1 MCGCK
6 INEENLKRKGEKIMK
21 KMKKVFA
28 LLVAMVMVM
37 GMTMTTMA
45 AERKLTSNITVKG
58 LTEGANTKLD
68 AYQAVS
74 YDVEQNI
81 WVVAAWADD
90 YIKLND
96 EKTAYE
102 ITDAVELGK
111 AAESQE
117 PTYTGTT
124 TTQEYTFK
132 SAEIGA
138 YVILASDDKE
148 TVYTTMVAETYKD
161 NAEYIE
167 AEDKTI
173 FAKADKVKLDKKA
186 KEGDKFIGRGEEVEF
201 TITTTFPNY
210 ETPDSEDNTFTIV
223 DAPTGLDITEV
234 TSLTIGGEAFEDYT
248 VAETDNGVFTIDLTN
263 AIGTTNANAGKTVVV
278 TYKAIV
284 TSDEEAFEDY
294 TVAETD
300 NGVFTIDLTNAIGT
314 TNANAGKTVVVTYKA
329 IVTSDEGY
337 SNTANA
343 FKNDATYGDDTEEGF
358 TGDITLVKY
367 ALDDNND
374 DLADNAKL
382 AGAKFK
388 VHKDNKNGEVLFFVK
403 VGDGLYKHALA
414 DEDGA
419 IDELE
424 VSAEGELKV
433 TGLGNG
439 TYFFEETKAPDGYS
453 INEDGATVTIEGSES
468 ENVSMNTHVIDTKL
482 SSLPSTGGIG
492 TTIFTIGGCVIMIVA
507 AGLFFASRRKESK

>member
-1 MCGCK
+1 
-6 INEENLKRKGEKIMK
+6 MK

-45 AERKLTSNITVKG
+45 AGRKLTSNITVKG

-111 AAESQE
+111 AAESKE

-234 TSLTIGGEAFEDYT
+234 TSLTIGG
-248 VAETDNGVFTIDLTN
+248 
-263 AIGTTNANAGKTVVV
+263 
-278 TYKAIV
+278 
-284 TSDEEAFEDY
+284 EAFEDY

-453 INEDGATVTIEGSES
+453 INEDGATVTIEGSETK
-468 ENVSMNTHVIDTKL
+468 NVSMDTYVIDTKL

-492 TTIFTIGGCVIMIVA
+492 TTIFTIGGCVIMIAA

>member
-1 MCGCK
+1 
-6 INEENLKRKGEKIMK
+6 MK

-45 AERKLTSNITVKG
+45 AERKLTSDITVKG
-58 LTEGANTKLD
+58 LTEGAKTKLD

-74 YDVEQNI
+74 YDVKQNI

-102 ITDAVELGK
+102 ITNAVELGK
-111 AAESQE
+111 VAESQK

-124 TTQEYTFK
+124 TAQEYTFK

-167 AEDKTI
+167 AEAKTI

-186 KEGDKFIGRGEEVEF
+186 KEGDNFIGRGEEVEF

-210 ETPDSEDNTFTIV
+210 ETPDSKDNTFTIV
-223 DAPTGLDITEV
+223 DVPTGLDITEV
-234 TSLTIGGEAFEDYT
+234 TELTIGGAPFEDYT
-248 VAETDNGVFTIDLTN
+248 VAEVDNGVFTIDLTN
-263 AIGTTNANAGKTVVV
+263 AIGTENANAGKTVVV
-278 TYKAIV
+278 K
-284 TSDEEAFEDY
+284 
-294 TVAETD
+294 
-300 NGVFTIDLTNAIGT
+300 
-314 TNANAGKTVVVTYKA
+314 YKA

-343 FKNDATYGDDTEEGF
+343 FKNDETYGEDTEEGF

-367 ALDDNND
+367 ALDKDND
-374 DLADNAKL
+374 DLTNNAKL

-388 VHKDNKNGEVLFFVK
+388 VHKGNKDGEVLFFVK
-403 VGDGLYKHALA
+403 VGDGVYKHALA
-414 DEDGA
+414 DEEGA

-433 TGLGNG
+433 TGLGDG

-453 INEDGATVTIEGSES
+453 INEDGATVIIEGSEK
-468 ENVSMNTHVIDTKL
+468 ENVSMDTYVIDTKL

-492 TTIFTIGGCVIMIVA
+492 TTIFTIGGCVIMIAA

>member
-45 AERKLTSNITVKG
+45 AGRKLTSNITVKG

-96 EKTAYE
+96 EKTSYE

-111 AAESQE
+111 AAESKE

-234 TSLTIGGEAFEDYT
+234 TSLTIGG
-248 VAETDNGVFTIDLTN
+248 
-263 AIGTTNANAGKTVVV
+263 
-278 TYKAIV
+278 
-284 TSDEEAFEDY
+284 EAFEDY

-453 INEDGATVTIEGSES
+453 INEDGATVTIEGSETK
-468 ENVSMNTHVIDTKL
+468 NVSMDTYVIDTKL

-492 TTIFTIGGCVIMIVA
+492 TTIFTIGGCVIMIAA

>member
-284 TSDEEAFEDY
+284 TSDE
-294 TVAETD
+294 
-300 NGVFTIDLTNAIGT
+300 
-314 TNANAGKTVVVTYKA
+314 
-329 IVTSDEGY
+329 GY

>member
-1 MCGCK
+1 
-6 INEENLKRKGEKIMK
+6 MK
-21 KMKKVFA
+21 KIKKVLA

-45 AERKLTSNITVKG
+45 AGKMTSNITVKG

-124 TTQEYTFK
+124 TAQEYTFK

-173 FAKADKVKLDKKA
+173 FAKADKVKLDKEA
-186 KEGDKFIGRGEEVEF
+186 KEGDNFIGRGEEVEF

-210 ETPDSEDNTFTIV
+210 ETPDSEDNTFKIV
-223 DAPTGLDITEV
+223 DTPEGLDITEV
-234 TSLTIGGEAFEDYT
+234 TELTIGGVAFDDYT
-248 VAETDNGVFTIDLTN
+248 VEEAENGVYTIDLTN
-263 AIGTTNANAGKTVVV
+263 AIGTENANAGK
-278 TYKAIV
+278 K
-284 TSDEEAFEDY
+284 
-294 TVAETD
+294 
-300 NGVFTIDLTNAIGT
+300 
-314 TNANAGKTVVVTYKA
+314 VVVTYKA

-343 FKNDATYGDDTEEGF
+343 SKNDNDYGTDTEDGF

-367 ALDDNND
+367 ASDDNNN
-374 DLADNAKL
+374 DLANNAKL

-388 VHKDNKNGEVLFFVK
+388 VHENNKEGKVLSFAK
-403 VGDGLYKHALA
+403 VADGVYKQALVN
-414 DEDGA
+414 EEGA
-419 IDELE
+419 VEELE
-424 VSAEGELKV
+424 VAADGTLKV
-433 TGLGNG
+433 KGLAEG
-439 TYFFEETKAPDGYS
+439 TYFFEETKAPDGYA
-453 INEDGATVTIEGSES
+453 INELGATVEIKEKEDT
-468 ENVSMNTHVIDTKL
+468 NVSVAGHVIDSKL

-492 TTIFTIGGCVIMIVA
+492 TTIFTIGGCVIMIAA
-507 AGLFFASRRKESK
+507 AGLFFASRKKENK

>member
-1 MCGCK
+1 
-6 INEENLKRKGEKIMK
+6 MK

-58 LTEGANTKLD
+58 LTEGAKTKLD

-74 YDVEQNI
+74 YDVKQNI

-102 ITDAVELGK
+102 ITNAVELGK
-111 AAESQE
+111 AAESQK

-124 TTQEYTFK
+124 TAQEYTFE

-186 KEGDKFIGRGEEVEF
+186 KEGDNFIGRGEEVEF

-210 ETPDSEDNTFTIV
+210 ETPDSKDNTFTIV
-223 DAPTGLDITEV
+223 DVPTGLDITKV
-234 TSLTIGGEAFEDYT
+234 TELTIGGAPFEDYT
-248 VAETDNGVFTIDLTN
+248 VAEVDNGVFTIDLTN
-263 AIGTTNANAGKTVVV
+263 AIGTENANAGKTVVV
-278 TYKAIV
+278 K
-284 TSDEEAFEDY
+284 
-294 TVAETD
+294 
-300 NGVFTIDLTNAIGT
+300 
-314 TNANAGKTVVVTYKA
+314 YKA

-343 FKNDATYGDDTEEGF
+343 FKNDETYGEDTEEGF

-367 ALDDNND
+367 ALDKDND
-374 DLADNAKL
+374 DLTNNAKL

-388 VHKDNKNGEVLFFVK
+388 VHKGNKDGEVLFFVK
-403 VGDGLYKHALA
+403 VGDGVYKHALA
-414 DEDGA
+414 DEEGA

-433 TGLGNG
+433 TGLGDG

-453 INEDGATVTIEGSES
+453 INEDGATVTIEGSAT
-468 ENVSMNTHVIDTKL
+468 ENVSMDTYVIDTKL

-492 TTIFTIGGCVIMIVA
+492 TTIFTIGGCVIMIAA

>member
-1 MCGCK
+1 
-6 INEENLKRKGEKIMK
+6 MK

-111 AAESQE
+111 AAESEE

-186 KEGDKFIGRGEEVEF
+186 KEGDNFIGRGEEVEF

-210 ETPDSEDNTFTIV
+210 ETPDSEDNTFKIV
-223 DAPTGLDITEV
+223 DTPEGLDITEV
-234 TSLTIGGEAFEDYT
+234 TELTIGGVAFDDYT
-248 VAETDNGVFTIDLTN
+248 VEEAENGVYTIDLTN
-263 AIGTTNANAGKTVVV
+263 AIGT
-278 TYKAIV
+278 
-284 TSDEEAFEDY
+284 E
-294 TVAETD
+294 
-300 NGVFTIDLTNAIGT
+300 
-314 TNANAGKTVVVTYKA
+314 NANAGKTVVVTYKA

-337 SNTANA
+337 SNTANTS
-343 FKNDATYGDDTEEGF
+343 KNNNAYGTDTEDGF

-367 ALDDNND
+367 ASDNNND

-388 VHKDNKNGEVLFFVK
+388 VHKDNKDGEVLFFVK

-453 INEDGATVTIEGSES
+453 INEDGATVTIEGSET
-468 ENVSMNTHVIDTKL
+468 ENVSMDTYVIDTKL

-492 TTIFTIGGCVIMIVA
+492 TTIFTIGGCVIMIAA

>member
-45 AERKLTSNITVKG
+45 AGRKLTSNITVKG

-111 AAESQE
+111 AAESKE

-234 TSLTIGGEAFEDYT
+234 TSLTIGG
-248 VAETDNGVFTIDLTN
+248 
-263 AIGTTNANAGKTVVV
+263 
-278 TYKAIV
+278 
-284 TSDEEAFEDY
+284 EAFEDY

-453 INEDGATVTIEGSES
+453 INEDGATVTIEGSETK
-468 ENVSMNTHVIDTKL
+468 NVSMDTYVIDTKL

-492 TTIFTIGGCVIMIVA
+492 TTIFTIGGCVIMIAA

>member
-1 MCGCK
+1 
-6 INEENLKRKGEKIMK
+6 MK

-74 YDVEQNI
+74 YDKAQNI
-81 WVVAAWADD
+81 WVVADWAKN
-90 YIKLND
+90 YIQLN
-96 EKTAYE
+96 EGKTAYE
-102 ITDAVELGK
+102 IKDAAALGT
-111 AAESQE
+111 AAEAQDI
-117 PTYTGTT
+117 TYTKTISA
-124 TTQEYTFK
+124 QEYTFENV
-132 SAEIGA
+132 EIGA
-138 YVILASDDKE
+138 YVILASDNKE

-161 NAEYIE
+161 DATYIE
-167 AEDKTI
+167 AENKTI

-186 KEGDKFIGRGEEVEF
+186 NEGDKFIGRGEEVEF

-210 ETPDSEDNTFTIV
+210 ETPDSKDNTFKIV
-223 DAPTGLDITEV
+223 DTPTGLDITEV
-234 TSLTIGGEAFEDYT
+234 TELTIGGTAFTEYT
-248 VAETDNGVFTIDLTN
+248 VDEADNGVYTIDLTK
-263 AIGTTNANAGKTVVV
+263 AIGT
-278 TYKAIV
+278 
-284 TSDEEAFEDY
+284 E
-294 TVAETD
+294 
-300 NGVFTIDLTNAIGT
+300 
-314 TNANAGKTVVVTYKA
+314 NANAGKTVVVTYKA

-343 FKNDATYGDDTEEGF
+343 FKNGTTYGDDTEEGF

-374 DLADNAKL
+374 DLSDNEKL

-388 VHKDNKNGEVLFFVK
+388 VHENDKDGKVLYFVK
-403 VGDGLYKHALA
+403 VEDGLYKQALESEA
-414 DEDGA
+414 GA
-419 IDELE
+419 VEELE
-424 VSAEGELKV
+424 VSEEGVLKV
-433 TGLGNG
+433 TGLGDG

-453 INEDGATVTIEGSES
+453 INEKGAFVTITGSES
-468 ENVSMNTHVIDTKL
+468 ENVSKNTSVIDTKL

-492 TTIFTIGGCVIMIVA
+492 TTIFTIGGCAIMIAA

>member
-1 MCGCK
+1 
-6 INEENLKRKGEKIMK
+6 MK

-58 LTEGANTKLD
+58 LTEGAKTKLD

-74 YDVEQNI
+74 YDVKQNI

-102 ITDAVELGK
+102 ITNAVELGK
-111 AAESQE
+111 AAEPQK

-124 TTQEYTFK
+124 TAQEYTFE

-186 KEGDKFIGRGEEVEF
+186 KEGDNFIGRGEEVEF

-210 ETPDSEDNTFTIV
+210 ETPDSKDNTFTIV
-223 DAPTGLDITEV
+223 DVPTGLDITKV
-234 TSLTIGGEAFEDYT
+234 TELTIGGAPFEDYT
-248 VAETDNGVFTIDLTN
+248 VAEVDKGVFTIDLTN
-263 AIGTTNANAGKTVVV
+263 AIGTENANAGKTVVV
-278 TYKAIV
+278 K
-284 TSDEEAFEDY
+284 
-294 TVAETD
+294 
-300 NGVFTIDLTNAIGT
+300 
-314 TNANAGKTVVVTYKA
+314 YKA

-343 FKNDATYGDDTEEGF
+343 FKNDETYGEDTEEGF

-367 ALDDNND
+367 ALDKDND
-374 DLADNAKL
+374 DLTNNAKL

-388 VHKDNKNGEVLFFVK
+388 VHKGNKDGEVLFFVK
-403 VGDGLYKHALA
+403 VGDGVYKHALA
-414 DEDGA
+414 DEEGA

-433 TGLGNG
+433 TGLGDG

-453 INEDGATVTIEGSES
+453 INEDGATVIIEGSAT
-468 ENVSMNTHVIDTKL
+468 ENVSMDTYVIDTKL

-492 TTIFTIGGCVIMIVA
+492 TTIFTIGGCVIMIAA